1 MKHLFGALLIA
12 AACIT
17 FAGEAGAGTTINRS
31 KITGPARAD
40 SLSRDSHSLTQPGMQ
55 GATRMRCISDCKRS
69 FNSARNGCLHGAG
82 SRDAMSGCLSQAKLA
97 GNSCMR
103 SC

>member
-17 FAGEAGAGTTINRS
+17 FAGDAGAGTTINRS
-31 KITGPARAD
+31 KITGPARPD
-40 SLSRDSHSLTQPGMQ
+40 SLSRDSHSLTQPGLQ
-55 GATRMRCISDCKRS
+55 SATRMRCVSACKRS
-69 FNSARNGCLHGAG
+69 FNSARNGCMHGSG
-82 SRDAMSGCLSQAKLA
+82 NRGAMASCLSQAKEA

-103 SC
+103 GC